1 VTGERAQLPP
11 ELAEL
16 ISAAKREASVPVAV
30 GFGISTPEQAA
41 TVGEV
46 ADGII
51 IGTRLVREVAE
62 APDRDAAVRGVTELL
77 RATRDALAR

>member
-1 VTGERAQLPP
+1 
-11 ELAEL
+11 
-16 ISAAKREASVPVAV
+16 VAV